1 MQYVNLPCANGVVTV
16 AGTVGVAP
24 VPVLKLVGVV
34 AVVGEDSIKNMK
46 YSAYKKMTMVLR
58 SYMWKPVCILLV
70 NIYKRPDV

>member
-46 YSAYKKMTMVLR
+46 YSAYKKNDNGITIVHVETRMYFVSQYL
-58 SYMWKPVCILLV
+58 
-70 NIYKRPDV
+70 